1 MKNACKSSLKISI
14 ALILS
19 TGSLSLVGCEP
30 TEPKAVITSKDV
42 QDIIIPTE
50 HAQELYKTYTER
62 RVGLIR
68 NYENAIDSVGQ
79 ETESQT
85 NDPKGQY
92 RKDQIRKAEAQKMQQ
107 ADDTGFKPTRY
118 AFYDYKSLK
127 KYMAFIE
134 QEAEKANVDIST
146 LRFYFAN
153 YPNKGSF
160 DNNRP
165 ITEPRRNTLVFI
177 PTVNTGSQEFA
188 FFTADDSDD
197 GQRKAFL
204 LNEELVEN
212 KQTFG
217 GKARSEAS
225 FTFAPPLHSLSAPLP
240 PQNAQSL
247 AGNEFGLRP
256 PK

>member
-1 MKNACKSSLKISI
+1 MI
-14 ALILS
+14 

-30 TEPKAVITSKDV
+30 AEEKAIITTKDV

-50 HAQELYKTYTER
+50 QAQELYNTYTKR
-62 RVGLIR
+62 RVGIIR
-68 NYENAIDSVGQ
+68 NYENEIDSVGQ
-79 ETESQT
+79 EVGSQD

-92 RKDQIRKAEAQKMQQ
+92 RKEQIRKAEAQKKMEQ
-107 ADDTGFKPTRY
+107 ADDAGFKPTRY

-134 QEAEKANVDIST
+134 QEADKANVDIST

-153 YPNKGSF
+153 YPNKDSF
-160 DNNRP
+160 DNNSP
-165 ITEPRRNTLVFI
+165 ITERRRNTLVFI

-188 FFTADDSDD
+188 FYTADDSDD
-197 GQRKAFL
+197 GERKAFL
-204 LNEELVEN
+204 LNEELIEN

-217 GKARSEAS
+217 GKGTSEAS
-225 FTFAPPLHSLSAPLP
+225 FTFTPSLNSLSAPLA